1 METRI
6 LADEVIQVLPGLDSQ
21 DLPVH
26 ETTRRLAPQS
36 ESVEEREDHE
46 VEGSRQ
52 EEDLTGGE
60 LESEQR
66 NRQEEGLQEE
76 DAEGRRQKGKLH
88 IPRPPER
95 EDGNDRQHE
104 GEDRFG
110 REQDVLDRHHG
121 DRPEPERNR
130 T

>member
-6 LADEVIQVLPGLDSQ
+6 LADEVIQVLPGLNGQ

-52 EEDLTGGE
+52 EEDLTGGD

-66 NRQEEGLQEE
+66 NRQQRGLQEE
-76 DAEGRRQKGKLH
+76 DAQSRRPKGKLP
-88 IPRPPER
+88 IPPPPAR
-95 EDGNDRQHE
+95 EDGNDRQNAAE
-104 GEDRFG
+104 NRFG
-110 REQDVLDRHHG
+110 
-121 DRPEPERNR
+121 P
-130 T
+130 